1 MGSVHRR
8 LILTLHSSQVTKN
21 RPPSQAVLLYLVG
34 VVSCFVMKHTTKD
47 LLGQKFTRWLVVD
60 SSEKKGGRTAWKVK
74 CDCGK
79 ISRATTNQL
88 TRGQTK
94 SCGCLQRER
103 AKQHMTKHGQRYTP
117 LYRRWL
123 GMRSRCSVKAPQ
135 KKDYYDRGI
144 GVCSE
149 WDNFMNF
156 KKDMGGSFKQELTL
170 DRIDNNKGYFKENCR
185 WVDRETQNNNQK
197 RSHRVKHKGN
207 EYTIREF
214 CEKYNLVYNTIRIRV
229 KQGGRRYQVNPLSQ
243 NQGCHHTHPVCL
255 GLGRTTRCI

>member
-1 MGSVHRR
+1 M
-8 LILTLHSSQVTKN
+8 KN
-21 RPPSQAVLLYLVG
+21 I
-34 VVSCFVMKHTTKD
+34 KKD
-47 LLGQKFTRWLVVD
+47 LLGQKFTRWSVVD
-60 SSEKKGGRTAWKVK
+60 VSEKKKRRTAWKVR

-79 ISRATTNQL
+79 ISCVATNNL
-88 TRGQTK
+88 TTGKSK
-94 SCGCLQRER
+94 SCGCLQREKS
-103 AKQHMTKHGQRYTP
+103 KQHLTKHGQRYTP

-123 GMRSRCSVKAPQ
+123 GMRSRCSIKAPQ
-135 KKDYYDRGI
+135 RKDYYDRGI

-214 CEKYNLVYNTIRIRV
+214 CEKYNLVYNTIRRKVIQGVDVTKLIHWIKIRNIV
-229 KQGGRRYQVNPLSQ
+229 DVTLISRASVLVEPFIELYVVAWHTIIVSHRKTPLGGLF
-243 NQGCHHTHPVCL
+243 
-255 GLGRTTRCI
+255 